1 MYLSE
6 FIPLAPTCDQF
17 ILLAS
22 ASIPAGEPSNVC
34 TEFERLNFHEHI
46 TGGSDGVY
54 TVRAIGDS
62 METEIR
68 NGDLLV
74 VNRNLLPKSGDIVI
88 ASVNGAFTVKVFQR
102 KQSGLFLVPKNDN
115 YEPQIITRKDD
126 FEVFGVVTFIL
137 HQVKKN

>member
-17 ILLAS
+17 VLLAS
-22 ASIPAGEPSNVC
+22 ASIPAGEPANVC
-34 TEFERLNFHEHI
+34 TEFERFNLQEHI
-46 TGGSDGVY
+46 TGGRSEVY

-88 ASVNGAFTVKVFQR
+88 ASVNGAYTVKVFQR
-102 KQSGLFLVPKNDN
+102 KQSGLYLVPKNDN

-126 FEVFGVVTFIL
+126 FEVFGVVTFIV
-137 HQVKKN
+137 HKVKNF

>member
-6 FIPLAPTCDQF
+6 FIPLAAQSDKF

-22 ASIPAGEPSNVC
+22 ASIPAGEPESVC
-34 TEFERLNFHEHI
+34 TEFERFNFHEHI
-46 TGGSDGVY
+46 TGGRDEVY

-74 VNRNLLPKSGDIVI
+74 VNRNLLPKSGDIII
-88 ASVNGAFTVKVFQR
+88 ASVNDAFTVKVFQR
-102 KQSGLFLVPKNDN
+102 NQSGLYLVPRNEN
-115 YEPQIITRKDD
+115 YQPQIITRKDD
-126 FEVFGVVTFIL
+126 FEVFGVVTFIV
-137 HQVKKN
+137 HQVKKI